1 MILQT
6 AKCHLLH
13 DRMDWTRPH
22 LRWVPA
28 ALYARIIPMR
38 DAAA

>member
-1 MILQT
+1 
-6 AKCHLLH
+6 
-13 DRMDWTRPH
+13 MDWTRPH

-38 DAAA
+38 DTAA